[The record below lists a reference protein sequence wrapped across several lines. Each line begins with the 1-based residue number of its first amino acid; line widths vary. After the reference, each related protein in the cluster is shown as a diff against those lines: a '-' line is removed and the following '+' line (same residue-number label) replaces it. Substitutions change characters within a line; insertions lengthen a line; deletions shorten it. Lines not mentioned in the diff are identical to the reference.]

1 MQWFTNIGTLS
12 NNIMTPPAIS
22 PSPLAGIPR
31 PGMSSKRSQLNRSLT
46 VIRNAVSS
54 PVRSVNAAR
63 RPSPQGLVAPF
74 QQLYQQ
80 NGAVARRQNDWTT
93 WNELSV
99 KLLGLMPSITTR
111 DLWKSLSNEGTI
123 VAIELY
129 EDSKGNRDGKGVVRF
144 R

>member
-1 MQWFTNIGTLS
+1 
-12 NNIMTPPAIS
+12 MTPPAIS

-31 PGMSSKRSQLNRSLT
+31 PGMSSKRSQLNRSST
-46 VIRNAVSS
+46 VVRNPVSS
-54 PVRSVNAAR
+54 PGRSVNAAR

-74 QQLYQQ
+74 QQSYQQ

-99 KLLGLMPSITTR
+99 RLLGLMPSISTR

-123 VAIELY
+123 AVIELY